1 MLISVAFRSLV
12 QDLPQI
18 ILQLVVITT
27 SKELKSCAHDIN
39 NSVIIASVVISFIYA
54 IISVIFALY
63 DFFNR
68 QQAFLVI
75 VSQRYHENNLER
87 IEQHDPFIVDEAG
100 IILATT
106 NQYLREW
113 WLDGVKFIGNNDD
126 WSSAHEI
133 FM

>member
-1 MLISVAFRSLV
+1 MAFRSLV

-18 ILQLVVITT
+18 IVQLVVITT
-27 SKELKSCAHDIN
+27 SKELKSCNDKIN

-75 VSQRYHENNLER
+75 VSQRYHENNLEK